1 MIKNPFTTKILVI
14 VVIIAF
20 IFIEIA
26 AGIGANNNIIK
37 VSEKGNDMVPD
48 LTGGKIIVY
57 FNESGLGT
65 GLGRT
70 WSVNINGINYASTN
84 RTIIFTG
91 TGNTQYDYY
100 IHSIQCAATTN
111 SSGSFNSNATFHIHF
126 YLKPQSN
133 PLKVPERIVSYVPI
147 AIDNNQVSSTPD
159 NFTEY
164 IVVNSSLYANY
175 ENRNLTNVE
184 FFNST
189 GGIIPSWLESG
200 NSPQSDSTIYWLR
213 LNNSIHGQSSYFV
226 YMGFSNRGVQLMNG
240 IWTGESPS
248 LTSSYGS
255 LDDGY
260 HVFSYY
266 YNFSG
271 TVINTGQWILNQSSN
286 IQQYNGIGGKF
297 NGSGGYLASRVH
309 VPSGYM
315 VNEFVASCGDGDD
328 FGFLNTTEEPVYM
341 GYNVSQGIYIRLASV
356 KTYPDMINKTM
367 DEQNPSGNSY
377 GSFVNNENT
386 VGTYTVETLNKS
398 STFDFLN
405 YGVGNTSQP
414 ITGMNENYP
423 MSFGINGRGTGFEI
437 RWISVSRTPPDYVM
451 PYNFAANESENISRS
466 AMSFVAKGIS
476 DNVQWG
482 IYINNQ
488 LFQSSSRSIILYL
501 TNGHYSFYV
510 KDNPSYSIFYNFN
523 GISVS
528 GANETY
534 YIQFVP
540 ETYSLIFNEA
550 GLSGESWYV
559 QLLNG
564 QNFSIASNHL
574 LYISASAYAGKNY
587 SFSIGTDVE
596 GEIPVLNNTPLIS
609 GSNYELTVK
618 FQKPYNITFVERG
631 LVANSTWYLN
641 ISKVGSYSSSSG
653 KNITIPLING
663 TYNFTIGTTYKI
675 LHSPGGKITVNGFP
689 FIRYVNFTDFNYTV
703 NFFEKNLSNGMW
715 SVNVSALWFKESG
728 FGTNISFYLTNGT
741 YNYNASSSNR
751 SFIGQTGTF
760 TINGSNES
768 VYIEFH
774 ELFTVNFFKVNLPSS
789 SVWTVIINKTKQ
801 TGAGVNL
808 TFHEINGS
816 YAFHA
821 YTSNLNFSTNYTQY
835 FTVKGR
841 NFKINVTFA
850 QAYNVT
856 FQETGLGSGKWYV
869 NLSTELSANA
879 SSGLKIILHLI
890 NGKYNFTVQTSNK
903 TFRAEYLPHFTVN
916 SRSMNVNVTFKI
928 VKFNV
933 TFMEADLSS
942 GVWFVNLTDN
952 SNSGAIAPGGNFT
965 FALTNGTYSYSVET
979 SYKKEKAEYYPSF
992 EVNGSKLN
1000 ITINF
1005 YAVNFTFYYNI
1016 IYELYHNSKNPNQ
1029 LFPGSQMPWHLNIR
1043 STTGSF
1049 SQIFNSDSSEINIS
1063 LQNGTYSYTL
1073 NYPYNI
1079 FNITNASGTFII
1091 NGSNLHMYSNVNVT
1105 YYKLIIHE
1113 TGLSNV
1119 EWGAAIQLSGSLS
1132 NYFPVNLNESTSNNT
1147 IVSYLFNG
1155 TYSIN
1160 FGLYSLKSPAS
1171 YTFLKSVSYSM
1182 SGEFNHTY
1190 ELNISLTLPPGPE
1203 SIAPAG
1209 FISLI
1214 GSENFILPL
1223 ALILL
1228 ITIIIVPVVRGRYP
1242 GEP

>member
-1 MIKNPFTTKILVI
+1 MIKAPFTKKILVS
-14 VVIIAF
+14 VVIVSF
-20 IFIEIA
+20 IFIEMA
-26 AGIGANNNIIK
+26 AGIGTHNNIIK
-37 VSEKGNDMVPD
+37 VSERENDMIPD
-48 LTGGKIIVY
+48 STGSKILVY
-57 FNESGLGT
+57 FNESGLGR

-70 WSVNINGINYASTN
+70 WSVNINGINYATTG

-91 TGNTQYDYY
+91 TDSTQYDYY
-100 IHSIQCAATTN
+100 INSIQCAAITN
-111 SSGSFNSNATFHIHF
+111 SSGSFSSNATFHIHF
-126 YLKPQSN
+126 YLKPDSN

-147 AIDNNQVSSTPD
+147 AIDNNQVNSTPD

-213 LNNSIHGQSSYFV
+213 LNNSIHGKSSYFV
-226 YMGFSNRGVQLMNG
+226 YMGFSNQATRLMNG

-248 LTSSYGS
+248 LSSSYGS
-255 LDDGY
+255 LDDGF

-271 TVINTGQWILNQSSN
+271 TVINTGQWILNQSSDIRQN
-286 IQQYNGIGGKF
+286 DGIGGQF
-297 NGSGGYLASRVH
+297 NSSGGYFASRVH
-309 VPSGYM
+309 VSSGYM
-315 VNEFVASCGDGDD
+315 LNEFVASCGDGND
-328 FGFLNTTEEPVYM
+328 FGFLNTAENPVFM
-341 GYNVSQGIYIRLASV
+341 GYNVTQGIYIRLASGR
-356 KTYPDMINKTM
+356 TYPDMINYTGG
-367 DEQNPSGNSY
+367 EWNPSGNRY

-386 VGTYTVETLNKS
+386 PGTYTVESLNKS
-398 STFDFLN
+398 SASEFLN

-414 ITGMNENYP
+414 LSGMNENYP
-423 MSFGINGRGTGFEI
+423 MSFGINGRATNFEI

-451 PYNFAANESENISRS
+451 PYNFAANQSENISRS
-466 AMSFVAKGIS
+466 AITFVAEGIS

-488 LFQSSSRSIILYL
+488 PFHSSSRSIIVYL
-501 TNGHYSFYV
+501 TDGLYSIFV

-523 GISVS
+523 VISVS
-528 GANETY
+528 GLNETY
-534 YIQFVP
+534 YVQFVP
-540 ETYSLIFNEA
+540 ETYTLMFNEI
-550 GLSGESWYV
+550 GLTNQEWFV
-559 QLLNG
+559 HLLNG
-564 QNFSIASNHL
+564 PNLSVSVNQMYITASN
-574 LYISASAYAGKNY
+574 YADKNY
-587 SFSIGTDVE
+587 SFTVGTDIK
-596 GEIPVLNNTPLIS
+596 GEIPVLNSTPFIS

-618 FQKPYNITFVERG
+618 FQKPYNITFIERG
-631 LVANSTWYLN
+631 LVADSTWYLN
-641 ISKVGSYSSSSG
+641 ITNGGSYSAVSG
-653 KNITIPLING
+653 INITIPLING
-663 TYNFTIGTTYKI
+663 TYNFIIGTTVKT
-675 LHSPGGKITVNGFP
+675 LHSPGGKINVNGFS

-715 SVNVSALWFKESG
+715 SVNVSGVLFKE
-728 FGTNISFYLTNGT
+728 GTPGRNITFYLTNGS
-741 YNYNASSSNR
+741 YNFNASSSNR

-760 TINGSNES
+760 TINGGNES
-768 VYIEFH
+768 IYIQFH
-774 ELFTVNFFKVNLPSS
+774 ELFTVNFFKVNLSSS
-789 SVWTVIINKTKQ
+789 SVWTVTINKTKQ
-801 TGAGVNL
+801 TGVDANF
-808 TFHEINGS
+808 TFQEINGS

-835 FTVKGR
+835 FSVKGR
-841 NFKINVTFA
+841 NLIINVTFA
-850 QAYNVT
+850 RAYNVT
-856 FQETGLGSGKWYV
+856 FQETGLGNGKWYV

-890 NGKYNFTVQTSNK
+890 NGKYNFTVQVSNK
-903 TFRAEYLPHFTVN
+903 TFRAEFVPHFTVN
-916 SRSMNVNVTFKI
+916 SSNIDVGVTFKL

-942 GVWFVNLTDN
+942 GSWFVNLTDN
-952 SNSGAIAPGGNFT
+952 SKSGAIAPGGNYT
-965 FALTNGTYSYSVET
+965 FSLTNGTYSYSVET

-992 EVNGSKLN
+992 KVNGSTLN
-1000 ITINF
+1000 FTMDF
-1005 YAVNFTFYYNI
+1005 YAVDFTLYYNI
-1016 IYELYHNSKNPNQ
+1016 IYELYHNSKNTNQ
-1029 LFPGSQMPWHLNIR
+1029 LFPGSQMPWYIKITG
-1043 STTGSF
+1043 TTESF
-1049 SQIFNSDSSEINIS
+1049 DQIFNSETAENTIP

-1091 NGSNLHMYSNVNVT
+1091 NGSNLSMYSNVNVT

-1119 EWGAAIQLSGSLS
+1119 EWGAAIQLTGSLS
-1132 NYFPVNLNESTSNNT
+1132 NYFPVNINVSTSNNT

-1155 TYSIN
+1155 TYSIG
-1160 FGLYSLKSPAS
+1160 FGLYSSKNTAS
-1171 YTFLKSVSYSM
+1171 YTFLKSVSYTM
-1182 SGEFNHTY
+1182 RGEYSHTY
-1190 ELNISLTLPPGPE
+1190 MLNVSLTLPPEPE

-1214 GSENFILPL
+1214 GNESFIIPL

-1228 ITIIIVPVVRGRYP
+1228 VTVIIVPVVRGRYP